1 MRGYSSG
8 GGPAMI
14 WTRWSTGLSPASRSR
29 SDVREICLAR
39 LDKTRPVVVLTREAA
54 RGAMTKVTVAPITT
68 TVKGLSSEVP
78 VGPAEGLGRP
88 CAISLDNTVTVPVS
102 ALGRTLG
109 FLSEAQEAAVAMAV
123 IRAFD
128 LDAVAIL
135 ESH

>member
-1 MRGYSSG
+1 M
-8 GGPAMI
+8 
-14 WTRWSTGLSPASRSR
+14 
-29 SDVREICLAR
+29 REICLAR

-109 FLSEAQEAAVAMAV
+109 FLSEAQEAALAMAV
-123 IRAFD
+123 ILAFD